1 LDKWILTLITFLPL
15 LGMVIVLCLPREQHR
30 TIRWTT
36 AAVTGVVFLL
46 TLWLWRDFAVNK
58 GYLGNVAATL
68 AQEKPDISSEH
79 FSYYMALPWIP
90 DFHIN
95 YKVGVDGLSV
105 SLICLTGLLAFLA
118 TFSGFSIT
126 KGVKGFYALYL
137 LLVTGMMGVFVSLDL
152 FLFYV
157 FWELMLLPM
166 YFLIGLWGGPRRE
179 YAAIKFFLYTLVG
192 SVLILLAM
200 LAFYFQAP
208 VRELAFD
215 IPYLMSAQV
224 FGIGTQW
231 AWLAPWLFW
240 GLFIGFAIKVPVW
253 PFHTWLPDAHVE
265 APTAISV
272 ILAGV
277 LLKMGGYGILR
288 INFPLLTSAATSHTV
303 IMTLA
308 VLGFISIVYGAFCAL
323 AQTDFK
329 KLVAYS
335 SVSHMGYVL
344 LGIASLRPEA
354 INGAIFQMFNH
365 GLSSAMMFLL
375 VGVVYERAHHRDLR
389 NFGGLAHQMPQYF
402 ALSIVGFFAALGLP
416 GLNGFISEAMVFLGS
431 YKSAA
436 IRPLVVASTLG
447 IVLTAGYI
455 LWAMQRVYMGKL
467 KPEYANF
474 PDLTVREY
482 AMLVPLAIGCILF
495 GVYPKLML
503 DVFTPATEVFVKVV
517 QAGVD
522 SATVVAQGG
531 MLP

>member
-1 LDKWILTLITFLPL
+1 VDSYILTLITFLPL
-15 LGMVIVLCLPREQHR
+15 VGMVVILCLPRRNHR
-30 TIRWTT
+30 AIRFA
-36 AAVTGVVFLL
+36 AAVTTGIVLL
-46 TLWLWRDFAVNK
+46 LCCWLWRDFAANK
-58 GYLGNVAATL
+58 GYMAGAADTISG
-68 AQEKPDISSEH
+68 AQISKDH
-79 FSYYMALPWIP
+79 FSYYVSMPWIP

-105 SLICLTGLLAFLA
+105 SLIFLTGLLSFLA

-126 KGVKGFYALYL
+126 KGVKGFYALYML
-137 LLVTGMMGVFVSLDL
+137 LITGMIGVFVSLDF

-157 FWELMLLPM
+157 FWEIMLLPM
-166 YFLIGLWGGPRRE
+166 YFLIGVWGGPRRE
-179 YAAIKFFLYTLVG
+179 YAAIKFFLYTLAG

-200 LAFYFQAP
+200 LAFYFVAP
-208 VRELAFD
+208 ISELAFD

-224 FGIGTQW
+224 FGTGTEY
-231 AWLAPWLFW
+231 AWLEKWLFW

-288 INFPLLTSAATSHTV
+288 LNYPLLTATASSSLVIYTV
-303 IMTLA
+303 ATLG
-308 VLGFISIVYGAFCAL
+308 VISIVYGALCAM

-344 LGIASLRPEA
+344 LGIASLQPEA

-375 VGVVYERAHHRDLR
+375 VGVLYERAHHRDINR
-389 NFGGLAHQMPQYF
+389 FGGIALHMPNYF

-416 GLNGFISEAMVFLGS
+416 GLNGFISEAMVFLGAF
-431 YKSAA
+431 KSDM
-436 IRPLVVASTLG
+436 IRPWVVASTLG

-455 LWAMQRVYMGKL
+455 LWMMQRVYLGKL
-467 KPEYANF
+467 KVEYEEFA
-474 PDLTVREY
+474 DCTGREWL
-482 AMLVPLAIGCILF
+482 MLAPLAIGCILF

-503 DVFTPATEVFVKVV
+503 DVFAPATEVFVKLVT
-517 QAGVD
+517 AAS
-522 SATVVAQGG
+522 SAATHITQVGG
-531 MLP
+531 GF

>member
-1 LDKWILTLITFLPL
+1 
-15 LGMVIVLCLPREQHR
+15 VLCLPKDSHR
-30 TIRWTT
+30 TIR
-36 AAVTGVVFLL
+36 AVAVVATGAVLVLC
-46 TLWLWRDFAVNK
+46 LWLWRDFVVNQGCLAEVAK
-58 GYLGNVAATL
+58 ATPQTHPQINAGY
-68 AQEKPDISSEH
+68 
-79 FSYYMALPWIP
+79 FRYYVSKPWIP
-90 DFHIN
+90 DFHIY

-105 SLICLTGLLAFLA
+105 SLIILTGLLSFLA
-118 TFSGFSIT
+118 AFSAFGIQT
-126 KGVKGFYALYL
+126 GVKGFYALYL
-137 LLVTGMMGVFVSLDL
+137 LLVMGMMGVFVALDF

-200 LAFYFQAP
+200 LAFYFKAP
-208 VRELAFD
+208 AKDLAFD
-215 IPYLMSAQV
+215 IPYLISAQV
-224 FGIGTQW
+224 FGLNSEW
-231 AWLAPWLFW
+231 HWLEKWLFW

-288 INFPLLTSAATSHTV
+288 LNCPLLTATAGSEFV
-303 IMTLA
+303 IMSLA
-308 VLGFISIVYGAFCAL
+308 VLGFISIIYGALCAM

-329 KLVAYS
+329 RLVAYS

-344 LGIASLRPEA
+344 LGIASMQAGA

-375 VGVVYERAHHRDLR
+375 VGVVYDRAHHRDLNR
-389 NFGGLAHQMPQYF
+389 FGGLGLHMPKYF
-402 ALSIVGFFAALGLP
+402 ALGMVGFFAALGLP

-431 YKSAA
+431 FKNGM
-436 IRPLVVASTLG
+436 IRPLVVASTPG

-455 LWAMQRVYMGKL
+455 LWAIQRVYLGPL
-467 KPEYANF
+467 KSEYQGF
-474 PDLTVREY
+474 SDCTKVELITLT
-482 AMLVPLAIGCILF
+482 PLAAGCILF
-495 GVYPKLML
+495 GVYPKLMIDL
-503 DVFTPATEVFVKVV
+503 FAPATEVFLKVLGA
-517 QAGVD
+517 AGG
-522 SATVVAQGG
+522 AGTALAQSGG
-531 MLP
+531 AF

>member
-1 LDKWILTLITFLPL
+1 
-15 LGMVIVLCLPREQHR
+15 
-30 TIRWTT
+30 
-36 AAVTGVVFLL
+36 
-46 TLWLWRDFAVNK
+46 
-58 GYLGNVAATL
+58 
-68 AQEKPDISSEH
+68 
-79 FSYYMALPWIP
+79 
-90 DFHIN
+90 
-95 YKVGVDGLSV
+95 
-105 SLICLTGLLAFLA
+105 
-118 TFSGFSIT
+118 
-126 KGVKGFYALYL
+126 
-137 LLVTGMMGVFVSLDL
+137 
-152 FLFYV
+152 
-157 FWELMLLPM
+157 M

-192 SVLILLAM
+192 SVLILLVM
-200 LAFYFQAP
+200 LAFYFKAP
-208 VRELAFD
+208 VPELAFD

-224 FGIGTQW
+224 FGIGTEW
-231 AWLAPWLFW
+231 AWLEPWLFW
-240 GLFIGFAIKVPVW
+240 GLFIGFAVKVPVW

-288 INFPLLTSAATSHTV
+288 LNFPLLTGTASSSGV
-303 IMTLA
+303 IMALA
-308 VLGFISIVYGAFCAL
+308 ILALISIIYGAFCAL

-344 LGIASLRPEA
+344 LGIAAMTPEA

-375 VGVVYERAHHRDLR
+375 VGVIYDRAHHRDLR

-402 ALSIVGFFAALGLP
+402 ALSIVGFRNEAILP

-431 YKSAA
+431 YKAEA
-436 IRPLVVASTLG
+436 IRPLVVASTAG
-447 IVLTAGYI
+447 MVLTAAYI

-482 AMLVPLAIGCILF
+482 VMLVPLAIGCILF

-503 DVFTPATEVFVKVV
+503 DVFTPATEVFVKIVH
-517 QAGVD
+517 AGVE
-522 SATVVAQGG
+522 SATVVAQSGIG
-531 MLP
+531 F